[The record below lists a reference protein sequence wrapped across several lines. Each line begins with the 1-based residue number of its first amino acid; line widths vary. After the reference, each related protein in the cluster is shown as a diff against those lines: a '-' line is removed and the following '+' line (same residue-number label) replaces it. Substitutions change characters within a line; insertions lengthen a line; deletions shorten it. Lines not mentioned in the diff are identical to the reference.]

1 MSTQTGIKANDKLRE
16 IFGKCREGSSRGKYR
31 LLKVVIEHEE
41 LALDEAKETK
51 GSWKDDWD
59 NFVLKSIDNNE
70 PCYLLY
76 R

>member
-1 MSTQTGIKANDKLRE
+1 MSTQTGITANDKLRE
-16 IFGKCREGSSRGKYR
+16 FFGKCREGSSRAKYR
-31 LLKVVIEHEE
+31 LLKVVIENEE

-59 NFVLKSIDNNE
+59 TFVLKSIDNND